1 MQTENMNADQVRA
14 QFDKVIDK
22 ASRKQTRVLVEKA
35 GIPAAAIVSPADL
48 ETLQRLERQREEL
61 FKVLDRMRGA
71 FADVPEE
78 ELEREIDRA
87 LAEVRAENRAAEAA
101 VRSLPTW

>member
-1 MQTENMNADQVRA
+1 MQTEHMNVVQAREQFEEVVDRA
-14 QFDKVIDK
+14 
-22 ASRKQTRVLVEKA
+22 ASKQTRVLIEKD
-35 GIPAAAIVSPADL
+35 GRPAAAIVSAADL
-48 ETLQRLERQREEL
+48 QTLQRLERQREEL
-61 FKVLDRMRGA
+61 FKLVDRMRDA

-101 VRSLPTW
+101 LRSRQ